1 MHETD
6 LKVEAANT
14 YIRTGNMALTHRIL
28 KEAGYIVSRSTLDRW
43 KKEAGTTGYDW
54 DKLRAEYIK
63 DMAVQAANLSNL
75 KDQIL
80 AELIAD
86 RDQFRR
92 DLKGREMTSQDGF
105 NLLKMTGAI
114 LDRLDKEEG
123 TNRETDNRVQQVIDL
138 FFDDPVIS
146 KRLDGL
152 HEYIVKKVDE
162 IIGKG
167 KK

>member
-1 MHETD
+1 MHKTE
-6 LKVEAANT
+6 LQVKALET
-14 YIRTGNMALTHRIL
+14 YIKTGNMALTLRIL
-28 KEAGYIVSRSTLDRW
+28 KESGYIVSRSTLDRW
-43 KKEAGTTGYDW
+43 KKEAKGTENDW
-54 DKLRAEYIK
+54 KVNRDRHLK

-80 AELIAD
+80 TELIAD